1 MRSGPVL
8 QSSSPSNNPGGAP
21 VGEASGPVRA
31 PGGNEAVPRAP
42 LERSG
47 PFGGACPDCGGPLVR
62 EGRCGTCPLCGYSA
76 CG

>member
-1 MRSGPVL
+1 MRSGPVQL
-8 QSSSPSNNPGGAP
+8 SSSPSNPGAS
-21 VGEASGPVRA
+21 VGEASGPVRG
-31 PGGNEAVPRAP
+31 PGVGDASPRAP

-47 PFGGACPDCGGPLVR
+47 PSGGTCPDCGGPLVR